1 MALATWWS
9 FAWPVVGALVG
20 VALGVGFVHILENFV
35 EVPTISET
43 TAVMIGLG
51 VGIDYGL
58 FVVGRAKDYMD
69 DGQAPIEA
77 AGHALGTIG
86 RAVLTAG
93 ATVVVALV
101 ALLVFEVPAVS
112 AMAYAVVVVVS
123 SVVLSALTLQPAIVG
138 LVGTRLA
145 TSRVP
150 WARRRG
156 ADEPARPTVMRR
168 WAEVVTRHATPFL
181 AGALLVLLVLAIP
194 VFKGDLRL
202 GPLDNSLFPTDSTQ
216 YRAWDIESDQFGPGS
231 TDPFLVVVQIPSG
244 DTSAQ
249 AEVTTLIQDVQQADG
264 VAAVTP
270 PQVSS
275 DDSLAVFEV
284 IPTTG
289 AQAEATAD
297 LVTRLRDDT
306 LPQATDGT
314 DLTALVTG
322 KNAVFVDL
330 DDRIADR
337 LPMFIG
343 LVVLVAVVILGAV
356 FRSLAIPVKA
366 AIFNILTILATYGVL
381 VAFLT
386 YGWGRSWIGI
396 PNDIPV
402 LSLLAPVFFAVLFG
416 LSNDYEVYLVS
427 RMHEEREAGADATE
441 AVRAG
446 LGGGGRIV
454 IAAALIMVFVFA
466 SYMFQPGAAIEQFGF
481 GMAVAILLDAFV
493 TRMTALPAVMHLGG
507 DRMWWPGRRRPAAE
521 RQPQRRPAPVASAT
535 EAARPVLD
543 GCEATRPTKPPTG
556 SLPTTRAGATLIE
569 ALSKCRH
576 GRNVDESRRVVA
588 VGAMVP
594 RVHMD
599 HTTPAAI
606 VSAAASRTPATAGRT
621 AEVTLVARWLELA
634 AAGAP
639 RIGIVH
645 GEAGVGKSHLLRVA
659 AGEAHARGFRV
670 LRASAFEGTPAL
682 LPVLTALAPLIEDAR
697 RGRRPDLTAGEVD
710 ALDLLF
716 RGGSGEARVTSPRA
730 VDDPTGYLAAV
741 DLLIGA
747 EHGSAAVRRHRP
759 GRRPRRRQRH
769 PAGPRRVG
777 RGGPGGGG
785 PRPARHRLRD
795 AWRWP
800 PDGPQGSR
808 TAPRRAR
815 VHPRP
820 VGVPRRGGAERA
832 PDVPGP
838 RQSVPA
844 PPAGDPLVHR
854 REPAARSSAVG
865 APDRDGCGR
874 RRRRARAAARPGR
887 PQRRPPGARRR
898 DRHPPRGAEPDVPRP
913 APGGVGARSHRRRRH
928 ARRGHRGRPR
938 QRPRRAG
945 GGERRRGLRRRHQ
958 PTTASTTH
966 CCRPRSAVR

>member
-1 MALATWWS
+1 MLQRWGRTAARHHWRVIVGWVVLIAVVWAVGIALGGEADNDFTVPGTPSQDALDLLESDFPQAAAAGATVVYHSPDGSGVTTDPSLSTALEASLTDLSNLDGVASVTGPFTHDELLSSDGSTALANVVYTQPFEDLPNNGVDAFDDLSDSVDQYRSSSLEIELGGALPSAQPIDVEPMLVLYGLLAALIILAVALATWWS

-156 ADEPARPTVMRR
+156 ADEPTRPTIMRR
-168 WAEVVTRHATPFL
+168 WAEVVTRHAIPFL

-249 AEVTTLIQDVQQADG
+249 AEVTTLIQDVQAADG

-507 DRMWWPGRRRPAAE
+507 DRMWWPGRRRPADE

-535 EAARPVLD
+535 
-543 GCEATRPTKPPTG
+543 
-556 SLPTTRAGATLIE
+556 
-569 ALSKCRH
+569 
-576 GRNVDESRRVVA
+576 
-588 VGAMVP
+588 
-594 RVHMD
+594 
-599 HTTPAAI
+599 
-606 VSAAASRTPATAGRT
+606 
-621 AEVTLVARWLELA
+621 
-634 AAGAP
+634 
-639 RIGIVH
+639 
-645 GEAGVGKSHLLRVA
+645 
-659 AGEAHARGFRV
+659 
-670 LRASAFEGTPAL
+670 
-682 LPVLTALAPLIEDAR
+682 
-697 RGRRPDLTAGEVD
+697 RGRAP
-710 ALDLLF
+710 
-716 RGGSGEARVTSPRA
+716 
-730 VDDPTGYLAAV
+730 
-741 DLLIGA
+741 
-747 EHGSAAVRRHRP
+747 
-759 GRRPRRRQRH
+759 
-769 PAGPRRVG
+769 GPRR
-777 RGGPGGGG
+777 
-785 PRPARHRLRD
+785 L
-795 AWRWP
+795 
-800 PDGPQGSR
+800 
-808 TAPRRAR
+808 
-815 VHPRP
+815 
-820 VGVPRRGGAERA
+820 
-832 PDVPGP
+832 
-838 RQSVPA
+838 
-844 PPAGDPLVHR
+844 
-854 REPAARSSAVG
+854 
-865 APDRDGCGR
+865 
-874 RRRRARAAARPGR
+874 
-887 PQRRPPGARRR
+887 
-898 DRHPPRGAEPDVPRP
+898 
-913 APGGVGARSHRRRRH
+913 
-928 ARRGHRGRPR
+928 
-938 QRPRRAG
+938 
-945 GGERRRGLRRRHQ
+945 
-958 PTTASTTH
+958 
-966 CCRPRSAVR
+966 